1 MKLVPEVINKF
12 FISSLIA
19 LIATGLRM
27 VGPNLISNGID
38 DGVLKSDY
46 NYVLQQSLFY
56 FITLVLL
63 YFVTS
68 QALLSIGMVG
78 ETYVRRVREKLF
90 RHMSSLD
97 INYFE
102 KNKTG
107 VLVARLTSDM
117 QSLNEFAREGASSV
131 ITALLTIFGAVVA
144 VFLVDVQLSILAFVI
159 MPILAIATKIFRN
172 YADTTYWEVREWIGQ
187 VLSSLQEGISGVR
200 VIQAYTDEDTQIKRF
215 KNVNKEHFKANMRS
229 ARNIAVYFPFLEF
242 TRVSSIA
249 TVLWFGSQRISEGT
263 LSVGELVALLFYLNY
278 FFDPLIQLS
287 FNYDT
292 LRSAGS
298 SMKKVFSILDEKP
311 NLSKKGEE
319 FPDNDLEKTVEFDN
333 VSFSY
338 GRENVLHGV
347 SFSINKGDKIAI
359 VGETGAGKSTIAKL
373 ILRFY
378 LPTNGSMKYF
388 GVDSNDVD
396 EDWVRQNV
404 AFVPQES
411 FLFRGTI
418 RENLMYSKPDF
429 ESLEEELSSIGVL
442 DWFDR
447 YENKLDQEVGER
459 GGNISAGERQFVA
472 LLRAVLAK
480 RKIIVF
486 DEATANL
493 DIESES
499 SILDATEKLLAFQTS
514 IVIAHRLETVL
525 NAEKLDLSNA
535 KNAAAM
541 SKGTLSIPLGEYDRA
556 MSTLNTLPNNG
567 WAMWRRGIL
576 KVMSGDLAGAKSEM
590 TSLRKLL
597 AELNIDENGGLDYV
611 HAIIAAREGDA
622 GSITSHLSEAF
633 SKSDGAEFKDRVVND
648 VEFLNYSDAIK
659 AAMN

>member
-1 MKLVPEVINKF
+1 MKDKTFSRSMKLVPEVINKF

-396 EDWVRQNV
+396 EDWVRENV

-525 NAEKLDLSNA
+525 NAEKI
-535 KNAAAM
+535 M
-541 SKGTLSIPLGEYDRA
+541 
-556 MSTLNTLPNNG
+556 
-567 WAMWRRGIL
+567 
-576 KVMSGDLAGAKSEM
+576 VM
-590 TSLRKLL
+590 
-597 AELNIDENGGLDYV
+597 ENGNLIGFD
-611 HAIIAAREGDA
+611 
-622 GSITSHLSEAF
+622 SHNNLLKNNQTYKDLF
-633 SKSDGAEFKDRVVND
+633 SAWNLVND
-648 VEFLNYSDAIK
+648 L
-659 AAMN
+659 

>member
-1 MKLVPEVINKF
+1 MKLVPEVKNKF
-12 FISSLIA
+12 IISSLIA
-19 LIATGLRM
+19 LFATAIRM
-27 VGPNLISNGID
+27 IGPYLIRNGID
-38 DGVLKSDY
+38 GGVIESDY
-46 NYVLQQSLFY
+46 GYVLEQSLYY
-56 FITLVLL
+56 FLTLVLL

-68 QALLSIGMVG
+68 QALLYIGMVG
-78 ETYVRRVREKLF
+78 ETYVKRVREKLF

-117 QSLNEFAREGASSV
+117 QSLTEFAKEGASSV
-131 ITALLTIFGAVVA
+131 LTALLTIFGAVIA
-144 VFLVDVQLSILAFVI
+144 VFIVDVQLSILAFVV

-215 KNVNKEHFKANMRS
+215 KKVNKEHFKANMRS

-298 SMKKVFSILDEKP
+298 SMKKVFSILDEQP
-311 NLSKKGEE
+311 NLSKKGEK
-319 FPDNDLEKTVEFDN
+319 FPDTSPENAVEFEN
-333 VSFSY
+333 VKFSY

-347 SFSINKGDKIAI
+347 SFSINKGEKIAI

-378 LPTNGSMKYF
+378 LPTGGEMKYF
-388 GVDSNDVD
+388 GIDSKEVD
-396 EDWVRQNV
+396 EEWVRDNV

-418 RENLMYSKPDF
+418 RENLNYSQP
-429 ESLEEELSSIGVL
+429 EVSSLEEELASIGVL
-442 DWFDR
+442 EWFDR
-447 YENKLDQEVGER
+447 YEKKLDQEVGER

-525 NAEKLDLSNA
+525 NAEK
-535 KNAAAM
+535 
-541 SKGTLSIPLGEYDRA
+541 I
-556 MSTLNTLPNNG
+556 
-567 WAMWRRGIL
+567 I
-576 KVMSGDLAGAKSEM
+576 VM
-590 TSLRKLL
+590 
-597 AELNIDENGGLDYV
+597 ENGNLTGFD
-611 HAIIAAREGDA
+611 
-622 GSITSHLSEAF
+622 SHENLLNGNQTYKDLF
-633 SKSDGAEFKDRVVND
+633 SAWNLVN
-648 VEFLNYSDAIK
+648 ET
-659 AAMN
+659 

>member
-1 MKLVPEVINKF
+1 MKDKTFSRSIKLVPEVINKF

-319 FPDNDLEKTVEFDN
+319 FPDNDSEKTVEFDN

-396 EDWVRQNV
+396 EDWVRENV

-525 NAEKLDLSNA
+525 NAEKIMVMEHGNLIGFDSHNNLLKNNQTYKDL
-535 KNAAAM
+535 
-541 SKGTLSIPLGEYDRA
+541 
-556 MSTLNTLPNNG
+556 
-567 WAMWRRGIL
+567 
-576 KVMSGDLAGAKSEM
+576 
-590 TSLRKLL
+590 
-597 AELNIDENGGLDYV
+597 
-611 HAIIAAREGDA
+611 
-622 GSITSHLSEAF
+622 F
-633 SKSDGAEFKDRVVND
+633 SAWNLVND
-648 VEFLNYSDAIK
+648 L
-659 AAMN
+659 